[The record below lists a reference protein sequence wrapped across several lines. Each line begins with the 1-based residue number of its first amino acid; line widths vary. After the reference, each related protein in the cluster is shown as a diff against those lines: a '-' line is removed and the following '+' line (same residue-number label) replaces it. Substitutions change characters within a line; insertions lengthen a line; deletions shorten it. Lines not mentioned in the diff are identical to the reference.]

1 MNRNKDVN
9 FIKNYLTTELL
20 EKCNTLY
27 KKFDKTN
34 SNAIPAKDLV
44 IMLRLLDFNPTE
56 KEIKDML
63 LTIEDPKLVGTPDY
77 SQTFTKEGFISCVSR
92 KARDSDTAEELI
104 AAFKT
109 FDKDDKGVLK
119 ESVLRFVL
127 GSQGDN
133 LADDEMDNFI
143 KEAMQFGEIINEE
156 KYVKYVEFAK
166 YLMGLAKPQP
176 VDPGAGKGKG
186 KGKGKK

>member
-9 FIKNYLTTELL
+9 YIKNYISSEFL

-27 KKFDKTN
+27 KKFDKSN

-44 IMLRLLDFNPTE
+44 VMLRLLDFNPTE
-56 KEIKDML
+56 SEIKDML
-63 LTIEDPKLVGTPDY
+63 QTLEDPKLVGTSDY
-77 SQTFTKEGFISCVSR
+77 VQTFTKEGFISCVCR
-92 KARDSDTAEELI
+92 KARDSDTADELI
-104 AAFKT
+104 ASFKT
-109 FDKDDKGVLK
+109 FDKENKGVIK

-127 GSQGDN
+127 GAQGDN
-133 LADDEMDNFI
+133 LADDEMDNFM

-156 KYVKYVEFAK
+156 KYVKYEEFAK

-186 KGKGKK
+186 KGKKK